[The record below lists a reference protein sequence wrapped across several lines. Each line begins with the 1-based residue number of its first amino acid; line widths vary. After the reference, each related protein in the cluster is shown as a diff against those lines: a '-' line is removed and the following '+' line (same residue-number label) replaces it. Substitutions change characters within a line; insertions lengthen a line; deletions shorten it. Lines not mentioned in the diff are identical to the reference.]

1 MQRCPMLVSDVLQ
14 QMPQTLVDD
23 LASFL
28 TQQGYSSLTI
38 NVCENKVSLDFRKTE
53 RRTARLSIDD

>member
-1 MQRCPMLVSDVLQ
+1 MLVTNAPAVL
-14 QMPQTLVDD
+14 PQTLIDD

-28 TQQGYSSLTI
+28 LQQGYSSLTMNI
-38 NVCENKVSLDFRKTE
+38 QENKVSLDFRKTE

>member
-1 MQRCPMLVSDVLQ
+1 VQRCPMLVSDVLQ

>member
-1 MQRCPMLVSDVLQ
+1 MLVSEVLQ

-28 TQQGYSSLTI
+28 TQQGYSSLTMNI
-38 NVCENKVSLDFRKTE
+38 QENKVSLDFRKTE

>member
-1 MQRCPMLVSDVLQ
+1 MLVSDVLQ